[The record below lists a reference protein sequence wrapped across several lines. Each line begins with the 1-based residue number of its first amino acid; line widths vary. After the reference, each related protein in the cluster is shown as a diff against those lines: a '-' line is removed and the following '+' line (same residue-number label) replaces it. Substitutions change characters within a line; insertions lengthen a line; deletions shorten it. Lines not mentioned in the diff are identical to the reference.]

1 MFHMSHVKATGM
13 SRMAMA
19 EISRAF
25 WTISVFGCLVFIIL
39 VITSIVQLAMCY
51 LCTTDRH
58 VEAVFWF
65 LSTFILI
72 LAMGCTSPR
81 AWELNELLRTYEQ
94 TSRTEPVETTTVD
107 SAGDVGQ
114 PAVGDTMERREIAD
128 DEFRID
134 GISAITRGT
143 VSSGKNEGND
153 IVMQGLSMR
162 EGIVLGKPS
171 DVQLT

>member
-1 MFHMSHVKATGM
+1 
-13 SRMAMA
+13 
-19 EISRAF
+19 
-25 WTISVFGCLVFIIL
+25 
-39 VITSIVQLAMCY
+39 
-51 LCTTDRH
+51 
-58 VEAVFWF
+58 
-65 LSTFILI
+65 
-72 LAMGCTSPR
+72 MGCTSPR